1 LNAREATACHVRDR
15 AERQAVI
22 DRQMTE
28 RRELQ
33 AGIAHLRD
41 RHRHERDYQ
50 RAELA
55 VMMSMMRDSTR
66 EQFQDHAQQIDGR
79 KDELRQGRGDDDRF
93 EPR

>member
-1 LNAREATACHVRDR
+1 
-15 AERQAVI
+15 
-22 DRQMTE
+22 MTE

-66 EQFQDHAQQIDGR
+66 EQFQDHAQQVDGR
-79 KDELRQGRGDDDRF
+79 KDELPRDAMRGATRPAATGTKARIRPGARQG
-93 EPR
+93 PQPA